1 MNALDTTL
9 VAAAPA
15 LKPVDQSAQPASGAP
30 QCALIQELPMD
41 LLDHIGGGSGL
52 TLII

>member
-1 MNALDTTL
+1 MQALDTT
-9 VAAAPA
+9 VIAAELATKIDATQAPTHAPQPA
-15 LKPVDQSAQPASGAP
+15 LV
-30 QCALIQELPMD
+30 QELPLD